1 MGPPVP
7 HEPIPPKPDEVPSRP
22 RVPGDAR
29 RRYQLAQQR
38 DAEDTAAHMV
48 RMVAADP
55 VKIQWLRDY
64 GARLLEAAAKEIREH
79 QAVAEG
85 VDGALVVERRAR
97 EHRAGETALW

>member
-7 HEPIPPKPDEVPSRP
+7 HEPIPPKPDEVPARP
-22 RVPGDAR
+22 RVPADIR

-38 DAEDTAAHMV
+38 EAEETAAHMV
-48 RMVAADP
+48 RVIAADP
-55 VKIQWLRDY
+55 VKIAWLRDY
-64 GARLLEAAAKEIREH
+64 GARLLEAAAAEIRQH

-97 EHRAGETALW
+97 EHRAGGTALW